1 MTASDSSGAQ
11 QSTGDSEALKSQIK
25 DLTEKLDTLKA
36 KRAEDREKLREAEKL
51 KLQNQ
56 QVKIDILVVYEIF
69 TNNNLLCVLTNV

>member
-1 MTASDSSGAQ
+1 MTASDGSGAQ
-11 QSTGDSEALKSQIK
+11 QSTDSEALKSQIK

>member
-1 MTASDSSGAQ
+1 MTASDGSGAQ
-11 QSTGDSEALKSQIK
+11 QSTADSEALKSQIK

-56 QVKIDILVVYEIF
+56 QVKIDILVISEIY
-69 TNNNLLCVLTNV
+69 CK